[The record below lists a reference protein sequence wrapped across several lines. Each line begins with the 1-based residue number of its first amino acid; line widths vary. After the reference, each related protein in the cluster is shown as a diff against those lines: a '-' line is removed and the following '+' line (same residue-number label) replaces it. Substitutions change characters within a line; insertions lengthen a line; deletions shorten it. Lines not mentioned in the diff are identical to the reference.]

1 MLDYIISH
9 GRLCKLVAG
18 KFARQVGSAP
28 EDCRKNNV
36 VHRLE
41 DLKSKT
47 FSFHKSPRYSN
58 VVRRSS
64 HSLTDSAD
72 VPAAATTP
80 TPCTWCWMADYE
92 AWRPCFSTSRGLRWF
107 GRNRSCLRASQS
119 NSHKSL

>member
-9 GRLCKLVAG
+9 GRLRKLVAG
-18 KFARQVGSAP
+18 KFAGQVGSAP

-41 DLKSKT
+41 DLKSRT
-47 FSFHKSPRYSN
+47 FSFHMSPRYSN
-58 VVRRSS
+58 VVR
-64 HSLTDSAD
+64 HST
-72 VPAAATTP
+72 AATTL
-80 TPCTWCWMADYE
+80 TPCTRCWLADDE
-92 AWRPCFSTSRGLRWF
+92 AWRPCSSTSRSLRWF